1 MKQTKLYIISAILI
15 LIGILTFSS
24 CKKNTDSATIEL
36 TQKMI
41 QDKTWFLTYRVTNG
55 TVKSYLGEPSY
66 FINFLKNKTTKD
78 SDGLEGTYM
87 IKIENN
93 QLQVALQIKLPNQ
106 TSFDYQYDYQYD
118 IDLIGESNLVFS
130 YTPINTT
137 DRIKLYFTLNK

>member
-1 MKQTKLYIISAILI
+1 MKQTKLYIISTILI

-24 CKKNTDSATIEL
+24 CKKDTDSATIEL

-41 QDKTWFLTYRVTNG
+41 KDKTWFLTYRVTNG

-87 IKIENN
+87 IKKENN
-93 QLQVALQIKLPNQ
+93 QLQVAFQVKLPNQ
-106 TSFDYQYDYQYD
+106 TSYDYQYD

>member
-15 LIGILTFSS
+15 LIGISTFSS
-24 CKKNTDSATIEL
+24 CKKDTDSATIDL

-41 QDKTWFLTYRVTNG
+41 QDKIWFLTYRVTNG

-87 IKIENN
+87 IKKENN
-93 QLQVALQIKLPNQ
+93 QLQIALQVKLPNQ
-106 TSFDYQYDYQYD
+106 TSFDYQYD

>member
-1 MKQTKLYIISAILI
+1 MKTSRLHIIAVFLA
-15 LIGILTFSS
+15 LTSIFTLTS
-24 CKKNTDSATIEL
+24 CKKDTDTATIEL
-36 TQKMI
+36 TQRMI
-41 QDKTWFLTYRVTNG
+41 QDKTWFLTYKVTNG

-78 SDGLEGTYM
+78 SDGLEGTYL
-87 IKIENN
+87 IKKEKN
-93 QLQVALQIKLPNQ
+93 QLKVVLQIKLSNQ
-106 TSFDYQYDYQYD
+106 TSFDYQYD

>member
-24 CKKNTDSATIEL
+24 CKKDTDSATIEL

-41 QDKTWFLTYRVTNG
+41 KDKTWFLTYRVTNG

-87 IKIENN
+87 IKKENN
-93 QLQVALQIKLPNQ
+93 QLQVAFQVKLPNQ
-106 TSFDYQYDYQYD
+106 TSYDYQYD

>member
-1 MKQTKLYIISAILI
+1 MKTSRLHIIAVFLA
-15 LIGILTFSS
+15 LTSIFTLTS
-24 CKKNTDSATIEL
+24 CKKDTDTATIEL
-36 TQKMI
+36 TQRMI

-78 SDGLEGTYM
+78 SDGLEGTYL
-87 IKIENN
+87 IKKENN
-93 QLQVALQIKLPNQ
+93 QLQVALQIKLLNQ
-106 TSFDYQYDYQYD
+106 TSYDYQYD
-118 IDLIGESNLVFS
+118 IDLIGEGNLVFS

>member
-15 LIGILTFSS
+15 LIGISTFSS
-24 CKKNTDSATIEL
+24 CKKDTDSATIDL

-41 QDKTWFLTYRVTNG
+41 QDKIWFLTYRVTNG

-87 IKIENN
+87 IKKENN
-93 QLQVALQIKLPNQ
+93 QLQVALQVKLPNQ
-106 TSFDYQYDYQYD
+106 TSFDYQYD

>member
-15 LIGILTFSS
+15 LIGISTFSS
-24 CKKNTDSATIEL
+24 CKKDTDSATIEL

-87 IKIENN
+87 IKKENN
-93 QLQVALQIKLPNQ
+93 QLQIALQVKLPNQ
-106 TSFDYQYDYQYD
+106 TSFDYQYD

>member
-24 CKKNTDSATIEL
+24 CKKDTDSATIDL

-41 QDKTWFLTYRVTNG
+41 QDKIWFLTYRVTNG

-87 IKIENN
+87 IKKENN
-93 QLQVALQIKLPNQ
+93 QLQIALQVKLPNQ
-106 TSFDYQYDYQYD
+106 TSFDYQYD